1 MHVGH
6 LQRSYFAVR
15 TKCKAGGWHRCDPIQ
30 ALGRNGRMKVMDLVR
45 GDRRSLEYGQSGVGE
60 NGLMRLA
67 CRPVFAG
74 HITVVGRGS
83 APGEAITPI
92 IRTHAVEAVA
102 ARQLSLK

>member
-1 MHVGH
+1 
-6 LQRSYFAVR
+6 
-15 TKCKAGGWHRCDPIQ
+15 
-30 ALGRNGRMKVMDLVR
+30 MDLVR

-74 HITVVGRGS
+74 HITLVGRGS
-83 APGEAITPI
+83 APGEAITAI